1 MTISKII
8 KRLSN
13 NQKILFIGFLSV
25 SFLAIWFSFISKI
38 ETKINDSTVADTT
51 LISFDVSLCMDQKA
65 QLEICQLRLDALKLI
80 KKFKEIKEN
89 AFATNVGT
97 WAPDDLNSLESL
109 EVEAENYFNKALF
122 LDAIKKFN
130 ESIMMANKIIERASI
145 SLDKFI
151 DNGFNFLQLNN
162 AIDAEISFRKALEID
177 PSNSMANKGLNRAL
191 VLDEVSKYINDAQLL
206 ISVNSFDEAK
216 NLIDKAAQLDNEYGG
231 LDKLR
236 LDIIELIKIRD
247 LNILI
252 TDGFKYLKLLKF
264 NEAKIN
270 FDKALLIDKNSKLA
284 EEGINSANEGIKKNI
299 IETEK
304 FLAYESLNLEDFSKS
319 SLHFQNILNLDPNI
333 QFAIL
338 GLQEVKKLQELEFH
352 LDRYIDRPDRLSS
365 RNVYDEALVL
375 LISANSQSLQKRL
388 SSKKEQLEFILN
400 EFSESINITLI
411 SDNKTQVTVLNVGSI
426 GVFNQKEIKLNPGK
440 YTFVGKR
447 KGFVTIRRVIDLTQ
461 STTVK
466 IQCIEKI

>member
-1 MTISKII
+1 MSISKLT
-8 KRLSN
+8 KRFSN
-13 NQKILFIGFLSV
+13 TQKIFFIGFSALL
-25 SFLAIWFSFISKI
+25 FLALWFSFISII
-38 ETKINDSTVADTT
+38 ETKINNSVETDVKIT
-51 LISFDVSLCMDQKA
+51 SFDTSLCIDQNP
-65 QLEICQLRLDALKLI
+65 QLEICQLRLDALELI

-89 AFATNVGT
+89 ALATNVGI
-97 WAPDDLNSLESL
+97 WAPDDLSSLESI
-109 EVEAENYFNKALF
+109 EEEAEKYFNKALF
-122 LDAIKKFN
+122 SEAIEKFN
-130 ESIMMANKIIERASI
+130 EGIVAANKIIERAAV

-151 DNGFNFLQLNN
+151 DSGFNFLFLNN
-162 AIDAEISFRKALEID
+162 AIDAEISFRSALEID

-191 VLDEVSKYINDAQLL
+191 VLDKVSKYINDAKLL
-206 ISVNSFDEAK
+206 ISVNSLDQAK
-216 NLIDKAAQLDNEYGG
+216 DLIDIAAQLDNKYQG

-236 LDIIELIKIRD
+236 LDVIELIKIRD
-247 LNILI
+247 LNVLI

-338 GLQEVKKLQELEFH
+338 GLQEAKKLKELEFH
-352 LDRYIDRPDRLSS
+352 LDRYIDRQDRLSS

-375 LISANSQSLQKRL
+375 LISSNSLSLQKRL
-388 SSKKEQLEFILN
+388 SSKKAQLESLLTK
-400 EFSESINITLI
+400 FSEEINITII
-411 SDNKTQVTVLNVGSI
+411 SDNKTQVNVQNVGSI
-426 GVFNQKEIKLNPGK
+426 GFFNQKEIKLNPGK

-447 KGFVTIRRVIDLTQ
+447 KGFVTIRRVIDIKQ
-461 STTVK
+461 STTIK
-466 IQCIEKI
+466 IQCIEKL